1 MDMEKCFCKIRWS
14 KKDEVPE
21 DDKMK
26 HEESEEERLEKLAE
40 EEAIR
45 YNLVFDQDEMTI
57 DYRKRRA
64 TSCKHNT

>member
-1 MDMEKCFCKIRWS
+1 VDMEKCFCKIRWS
-14 KKDEVPE
+14 KKDEVSE